1 MTGKGRGGAGDVE
14 TRAWW
19 ECRPVLLL
27 LSGFMVGPGC
37 EPAGP
42 PETAVTVETAG
53 EQGRQATVG
62 NEPESLPEKASAG
75 PAVSRIGKAQRPTV
89 EMLRRDGWTI
99 QTNGFEEAVLVSLE
113 DRRMGS
119 ESARRL
125 TGLKT
130 LETIRLWNCADADD
144 QFVVALAGLPRLKVV
159 ALRGAKVSDASWDT
173 LAQFEMLESLN
184 LGDNPGITGRGL
196 APLVSAGRLKRLYL
210 DGTRVSDE
218 SLLELTGESSLEVLI
233 LNRTPITDAVI
244 PSLKR
249 MKSLKSLF
257 VVKTGLSPP
266 GLKDLAGT
274 LERCVIVPDPATP
287 PTPAPR

>member
-19 ECRPVLLL
+19 ERGPVLLL
-27 LSGFMVGPGC
+27 LSGFMVGTGCGPADPPGT
-37 EPAGP
+37 AG
-42 PETAVTVETAG
+42 TVETAG
-53 EQGRQATVG
+53 EPGHQATVG
-62 NEPESLPEKASAG
+62 NEPESPPEKASAG
-75 PAVSRIGKAQRPTV
+75 PAVSQIGKAQHSTI
-89 EMLRRDGWTI
+89 EMLRRDGWTV

-113 DRRMGS
+113 DRRLGS

-125 TGLKT
+125 AGLET

-144 QFVVALAGLPRLKVV
+144 QFVAALAGLPRLKVV
-159 ALRGAKVSDASWDT
+159 ALRGSKVSDASWDT
-173 LAQFEMLESLN
+173 LARFETLESLN

-233 LNRTPITDAVI
+233 LNRTPITDAAI

-249 MKSLKSLF
+249 MTSLKSLF
-257 VVKTGLSPP
+257 VVKTGLGPL

-274 LERCVIVPDPATP
+274 LEGCVIVPAPATP